1 MNDAFINA
9 LNAQKST
16 NTWINALTQ
25 NMANMYT
32 PGYRESAINF
42 KTFLRSS
49 LTAAIRP
56 TVKCAIPTL

>member
-16 NTWINALTQ
+16 HTWINSLTQ

-32 PGYRESAINF
+32 PGYRESAITFKNF
-42 KTFLRSS
+42 LNCLGEMIQGYT
-49 LTAAIRP
+49 
-56 TVKCAIPTL
+56 